1 MQYAILNTVDRP
13 DRRMVVEIIEGKAY
27 YMSRAEEPR
36 MKSYDGMTLRPDT
49 TSLED
54 FGFTIVDLGRKIR
67 CVKTGPGVAKYRDGE
82 PRKWQGADDFE
93 LPKVAL

>member
-1 MQYAILNTVDRP
+1 MQYAILNTIDRP

-36 MKSYDGMTLRPDT
+36 MKSYDGMTPRPDT

-54 FGFTIVDLGRKIR
+54 FGFTIVELGGKIR
-67 CVKTGPGVAKYRDGE
+67 CVKTRPSVARYSDGGVRE
-82 PRKWQGADDFE
+82 WQGETSFD
-93 LPKVAL
+93 LPRVAL